1 MKNPNKLTES
11 IGKTIS
17 AVEYSFDCSQFLVAF
32 TDGTFSV
39 LAVDVEWDGI
49 ASIVESYECVV
60 SAFTDEKL
68 VRAGVATQED
78 LYARRTE
85 LQRRDEER
93 QDAMDRQEY
102 ERLKRK
108 FEV

>member
-1 MKNPNKLTES
+1 MKKPNKLTDS

-49 ASIVESYECVV
+49 ASIVESYEWVV

-68 VRAGVATQED
+68 VRAGVATHEE
-78 LYARRTE
+78 LRARRTE
-85 LQRRDEER
+85 LQCQYEER
-93 QDAMDRQEY
+93 EEAMDRQEY
-102 ERLKRK
+102 ERLKRQ
-108 FEV
+108 FDA

>member
-1 MKNPNKLTES
+1 MKKPNKLTES

-17 AVEYSFDCSQFLVAF
+17 AVEHSFDCSQFLVAF

-49 ASIVESYECVV
+49 ASIVESYEWVV
-60 SAFTDEKL
+60 SAFTDESIM
-68 VRAGVATQED
+68 RAGVATHEELRDERDQRNSM
-78 LYARRTE
+78 ARAE
-85 LQRRDEER
+85 AERRDR
-93 QDAMDRQEY
+93 DLY

-108 FEV
+108 FEA